1 MSHKQN
7 SIKLSFSIFYGV
19 LHLVFIDHD
28 SQAQQAAGPTSAEI
42 EITALDVN
50 SPRGDGRRTNA
61 QGFTLKSSSATGIT
75 FTNHLNTDLSPKSF
89 NLLNG
94 SGVTLGDY
102 DADGR
107 CDVFLVAMSG
117 KNKLFETSV
126 IGSLKKPQVRQ
137 A

>member
-1 MSHKQN
+1 MTVKHSKQLARHLPRLKSPHWTSTHPAMMDAERMHKD
-7 SIKLSFSIFYGV
+7 L
-19 LHLVFIDHD
+19 
-28 SQAQQAAGPTSAEI
+28 
-42 EITALDVN
+42 
-50 SPRGDGRRTNA
+50 
-61 QGFTLKSSSATGIT
+61 TLKSSSATGIT

-117 KNKLFETSV
+117 KNKLFRNLGNWKFEETTR
-126 IGSLKKPQVRQ
+126 RQ